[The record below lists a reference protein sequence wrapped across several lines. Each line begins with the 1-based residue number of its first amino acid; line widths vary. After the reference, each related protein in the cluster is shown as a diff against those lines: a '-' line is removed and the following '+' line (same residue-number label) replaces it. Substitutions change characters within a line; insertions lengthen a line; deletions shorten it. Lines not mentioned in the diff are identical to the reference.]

1 MYRVNCR
8 HQNDDN
14 VHVQTRPLEA
24 YFSACE
30 QFYFT
35 LKIYTGINESAGK
48 PVPLSHLHFIYFY
61 NMKNFSTYLE
71 EYTWVGGKVVEQRYQ
86 EGEEKKRRKRRNE
99 RSRKKWEIGKKR
111 RKKMM

>member
-8 HQNDDN
+8 YQNDDN

-35 LKIYTGINESAGK
+35 LKIYTGINEGK

-71 EYTWVGGKVVEQRYQ
+71 EYTWVGGKSGRTKIS
-86 EGEEKKRRKRRNE
+86 GGRGKEEKEEEK
-99 RSRKKWEIGKKR
+99 RKK
-111 RKKMM
+111 